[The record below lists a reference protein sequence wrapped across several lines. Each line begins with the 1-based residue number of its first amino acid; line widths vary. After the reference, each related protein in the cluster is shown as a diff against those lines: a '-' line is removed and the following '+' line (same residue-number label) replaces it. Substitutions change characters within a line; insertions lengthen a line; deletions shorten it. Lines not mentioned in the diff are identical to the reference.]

1 MNSKQIREQWLKFFE
16 SKGHL
21 IIESKSLIP
30 VNDPSLLWI
39 NSGVAT
45 LKDFFSGKKIPP
57 HNRLTNAQKAIRT
70 NDIENVGVTSRHHTF
85 FEMLGNFS
93 IGDYFKSEA
102 IELAYEYITTVLK
115 LDLNRIYITYFNEDE
130 ETKKKWLSLGIDPNH
145 LISGSRDTNFWD
157 VGSGPCGP
165 CTEIFYDRGPK
176 YDTHGPELI
185 KEDIENDRFIEIW
198 NIVFSQ
204 FNNEGDNKYTELA
217 QKNIDTGAG
226 FERIV
231 SIMQDAPTNYDSDLF
246 QNIIHEIEKFTEFK
260 YDINNYFTKEPVQRE
275 INTNFK
281 IIADHIRTVAN
292 ALGDGETISNVG
304 RGYIIRRLI
313 RRSIYKGMQLGI
325 KDLFLYKIV
334 PVVKESLPFEYDVF
348 SVQKAIKDEE
358 ELFAK
363 TIENGKNLLQQHVV
377 KNTKIFDGTI
387 AFRLFETYGFP
398 IELTS
403 EILAK
408 QGIQV
413 DLDEF
418 ENAKAK
424 HVEASRSNKQAG
436 MQKAIN
442 SLSLITAKISQFVG
456 YDYTQYK
463 ANIIELFDTEKRIDS
478 SNVQSYVILDK
489 TPFYATSGGQKHDE
503 GYLLQNGNK
512 IKILDV
518 FKDKFGNH
526 IHVVEGQIEK
536 SSPVE
541 CFVDEYVRLNCARNH
556 SATHLMFSVMR
567 KVLGNHIKQLGS
579 DINEQRFTFDFPGDA
594 RPTDAQINE
603 IEQSMHNIIKGD
615 IQREY
620 IIATIEEAKNLHA
633 VMTIEED
640 QYMDPKAVRIVKWA
654 DVTSD
659 LCGGTHLPHS
669 AIMEDFKITSVEKK
683 QAGVYRFRVVT
694 SHELVDKWLSEQI
707 EISLEEF
714 NNIVA
719 KIKDLEPEYMPV
731 LVLDKDLRT
740 SLKSIQEAITQARE
754 DFKRANKQKSQV
766 EFDYETIEFQK
777 IGNYNAY
784 INLNVNPA
792 QVKVIASTLRENYPD
807 AQIILGSPSDNQ
819 ILIAVASKTLN
830 SNLIFNKIA
839 SKTNGRG
846 GGSAI
851 LAMGKVENKDDIKE
865 IIIEALNA

>member
-21 IIESKSLIP
+21 VIESKSLIP

-579 DINEQRFTFDFPGDA
+579 DINEQRFTFDFPGDT

-669 AIMEDFKITSVEKK
+669 AIMEDFKITSVEKNK
-683 QAGVYRFRVVT
+683 QAC
-694 SHELVDKWLSEQI
+694 
-707 EISLEEF
+707 
-714 NNIVA
+714 IV
-719 KIKDLEPEYMPV
+719 
-731 LVLDKDLRT
+731 
-740 SLKSIQEAITQARE
+740 S
-754 DFKRANKQKSQV
+754 
-766 EFDYETIEFQK
+766 
-777 IGNYNAY
+777 G
-784 INLNVNPA
+784 
-792 QVKVIASTLRENYPD
+792 
-807 AQIILGSPSDNQ
+807 
-819 ILIAVASKTLN
+819 
-830 SNLIFNKIA
+830 
-839 SKTNGRG
+839 
-846 GGSAI
+846 
-851 LAMGKVENKDDIKE
+851 
-865 IIIEALNA
+865 